1 MKTTIYIII
10 AIFWLLYTSEVS
22 ISFKPF
28 SIEFA
33 KPYLPFAWLFLLLS
47 IVFFQIQSS
56 KDGYREGVDDVINTL
71 QKTVNERHKE
81 EKL

>member
-33 KPYLPFAWLFLLLS
+33 KPFTPFAWLFLLLS
-47 IVFFQIQSS
+47 IVFFQIQSY
-56 KDGYREGVDDVINTL
+56 KNGYREGVDDAFDTL
-71 QKTVNERHKE
+71 REHVKEMRRE